1 MTKNTA
7 KWREVTDQ
15 GDLCLTGDGLVHL
28 QIIFNKDD
36 LNRLLAKVR
45 VFARFDPKQKEF
57 VITSLRDAGFY
68 VLMCGDGTN
77 DVGALKHAHVG
88 VAILSS
94 QPGAEKNKE
103 STKKSSDLVTKT
115 PNSASKKIGK
125 RPGLTNDGEPQM
137 SRQARHQQKLQEL
150 LKEIEESEKAAIVK
164 LGDASIA
171 APFTSK
177 HSSIVCINHIIKQG
191 RCTLVTTLQVCDCLL
206 EAIQWGHTGS
216 TIRF

>member
-1 MTKNTA
+1 MTKNTT
-7 KWREVTDQ
+7 KWKDVTTQ
-15 GDLCLTGDGLVHL
+15 CDLCVTGDGLEYLKAILVT
-28 QIIFNKDD
+28 DD
-36 LNRLLAKVR
+36 LNRLLGKIR

-57 VITSLRDAGFY
+57 VITSLRDVGFC

-94 QPGAEKNKE
+94 QPGAEKKE
-103 STKKSSDLVTKT
+103 SSKKSDSTKSLV
-115 PNSASKKIGK
+115 PKKLGK
-125 RPGLTNDGEPQM
+125 RPNANEGEPQM

-177 HSSIVCINHIIKQG
+177 TSSIVCINHIIKQG
-191 RCTLVTTLQVCDCLL
+191 RCTLVTTLQV
-206 EAIQWGHTGS
+206 I
-216 TIRF
+216 

>member
-1 MTKNTA
+1 MTKNTT
-7 KWREVTDQ
+7 KWQEVNSQ
-15 GDLCLTGDGLVHL
+15 CDLCVTGDGLVYL
-28 QIIFNKDD
+28 KSCFNQG
-36 LNRLLAKVR
+36 LNSLLPKVR

-57 VITSLRDAGFY
+57 VITSLRDAGFC

-94 QPGAEKNKE
+94 APVVDKKE
-103 STKKSSDLVTKT
+103 PVKKSDATK
-115 PNSASKKIGK
+115 PSVSGKKIGK
-125 RPGLTNDGEPQM
+125 RPTTGGDNEPQI
-137 SRQARHQQKLQEL
+137 SRQQRHQQKLQEL
-150 LKEIEESEKAAIVK
+150 LKEMEEQEKAQIVK

-191 RCTLVTTLQVCDCLL
+191 RCTLVTTLQVRGIYLL
-206 EAIQWGHTGS
+206 TYD
-216 TIRF
+216 

>member
-1 MTKNTA
+1 MTKGTS
-7 KWREVTDQ
+7 KWREVTTQ
-15 GDLCLTGDGLVHL
+15 CDLCVTGDGLVYL
-28 QIIFNKDD
+28 QSFCSSKD
-36 LNRLLAKVR
+36 LNRLLSQIR

-57 VITSLRDAGFY
+57 VITSLRDAGFC

-94 QPGAEKNKE
+94 QPVVEKKQE
-103 STKKSSDLVTKT
+103 VSKKSEVAKPLPV
-115 PNSASKKIGK
+115 SKKIGK
-125 RPGLTNDGEPQM
+125 RPQMSADNEPQM
-137 SRQARHQQKLQEL
+137 SRQQRQQQKLQEL
-150 LKEIEESEKAAIVK
+150 LREIEESEKAAIVK

-191 RCTLVTTLQVCDCLL
+191 RCTLVTTLQVCFTPWIS
-206 EAIQWGHTGS
+206 EK
-216 TIRF
+216 

>member
-28 QIIFNKDD
+28 QSIFNKDD

-177 HSSIVCINHIIKQG
+177 HSVKEPNQH
-191 RCTLVTTLQVCDCLL
+191 
-206 EAIQWGHTGS
+206 
-216 TIRF
+216 

>member
-1 MTKNTA
+1 MTKNTT
-7 KWREVTDQ
+7 KWKDVTTQ
-15 GDLCLTGDGLVHL
+15 CDLCVTGDGLEYLKAILVT
-28 QIIFNKDD
+28 DD
-36 LNRLLAKVR
+36 LNRLLGKIR

-57 VITSLRDAGFY
+57 VITSLRDVGFC

-94 QPGAEKNKE
+94 QPGTEKKE
-103 STKKSSDLVTKT
+103 STKKSDSTKSLV
-115 PNSASKKIGK
+115 PKKLGK
-125 RPGLTNDGEPQM
+125 RPNANEGEPQM

-177 HSSIVCINHIIKQG
+177 TSSIVCINHIIKQG
-191 RCTLVTTLQVCDCLL
+191 RCTLVTTLQV
-206 EAIQWGHTGS
+206 I
-216 TIRF
+216 